1 MKFATERCEFEDL
14 QFSDFD
20 EAVNLFTDD
29 KVREYLGG
37 KISKEE
43 AYLKLKDK
51 VDNNKIWYLTV
62 RLKET
67 KEFVGIII
75 MTTTH
80 NDDYTEELSYMF
92 LPQYWGK
99 GIAFE
104 TLSLFIDYL
113 INLSNVRTLF
123 AETQSANTRSCKLLE
138 RLGFVQENTVYK
150 FGAEQ
155 KVYKH
160 LLEEPYMEITS
171 DKTPEPYMVYHANR
185 DTIW

>member
-1 MKFATERCEFEDL
+1 MKFASERCEFEDL
-14 QFSDFD
+14 QFSDID
-20 EAVNLFTDD
+20 DAVKLFTDD

-37 KISKEE
+37 KISEEE
-43 AYLKLKDK
+43 ARSKLKDK
-51 VDNNKIWYLTV
+51 INNESIWYLTV

-75 MTTTH
+75 MTTTYNEDH
-80 NDDYTEELSYMF
+80 TEELSYMF
-92 LPQYWGK
+92 LPEYWGK

-113 INLSNVRTLF
+113 INLSDVRTLF
-123 AETQSANTRSCKLLE
+123 AETQSANTRSCKLLD
-138 RLGFVQENTVYK
+138 RLGFIYDSTIYK

-160 LLEEPYMEITS
+160 LLEEPYIEYPLDEVTL
-171 DKTPEPYMVYHANR
+171 
-185 DTIW
+185 